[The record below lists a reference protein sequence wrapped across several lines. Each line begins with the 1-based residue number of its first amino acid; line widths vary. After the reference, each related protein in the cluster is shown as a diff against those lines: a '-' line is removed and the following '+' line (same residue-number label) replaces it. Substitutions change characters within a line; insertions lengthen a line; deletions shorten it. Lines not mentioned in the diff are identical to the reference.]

1 MGPSHGGP
9 QNLCQASQ
17 AKPMFHLWI
26 PVFHPSFS
34 SQFQNMNKL
43 NFDIGRHRC
52 IMRSQDSI
60 KKWCMVVEI

>member
-1 MGPSHGGP
+1 
-9 QNLCQASQ
+9 
-17 AKPMFHLWI
+17 MFHLWI